1 MQSINDSKRLKGIKG
16 SCFEVS
22 IEYNAQFI
30 VIHLPTVDKMT
41 KDVFLEMQW
50 LIEDWFEFI
59 KVTGYKYIYAVVDQN
74 SKRIKKLLR
83 MLDFKEIGKHE
94 DLSVFRYGEEKWD
107 QQHQ

>member
-1 MQSINDSKRLKGIKG
+1 MKL
-16 SCFEVS
+16 S

-59 KVTGYKYIYAVVDQN
+59 KVTGYKYIYAAVDQN
-74 SKRIKKLLR
+74 SKRIKKT
-83 MLDFKEIGKHE
+83 FKNVR
-94 DLSVFRYGEEKWD
+94 L
-107 QQHQ
+107 